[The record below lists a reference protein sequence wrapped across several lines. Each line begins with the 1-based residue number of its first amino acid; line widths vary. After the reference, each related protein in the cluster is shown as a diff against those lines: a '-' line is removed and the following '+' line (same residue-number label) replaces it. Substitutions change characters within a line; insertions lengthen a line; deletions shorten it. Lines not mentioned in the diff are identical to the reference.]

1 MKIAIFSDC
10 FYPELSGISDSII
23 ALAKE
28 LAKFGNHINFYV
40 PYYSKANYKLANV
53 LSKEIYLGE
62 NIEITRFFSLSIKT
76 GTKQGRMVIPDGL
89 RWIKVKKFNPDI
101 IHTQLFFGVGLEA
114 LWVARRLKV
123 PLIGTNHT
131 AIKEFLRYFPLRSVF
146 IDNLIIKYVN
156 WYYSKCALVTAPSK
170 IVLEEMEKSGLIANT
185 KAISNPID
193 TMTFQPL
200 PKKPAEYDLI
210 SAGRLAPERKTKVI
224 IKALPLV
231 KKKFP
236 NVKLALAGRGIEER
250 GLKQLIHKLGL
261 DNNVVFLGFV
271 NQPALNQAYN
281 SSKIFVITSTS
292 ETQSLVMMQAMAAG
306 LPVIGV
312 RAMALP
318 EYLDNN
324 HGILVDPDNSDL
336 LAEKIIYLLE
346 NREIREKMGQNASVF
361 VQKFSISNIVKEW
374 ENIYR
379 NIISLKNRL

>member
-1 MKIAIFSDC
+1 MKIAIFSDN

-28 LAKFGNHINFYV
+28 LVKSGNQINFYV

-53 LSKEIYLGE
+53 LPKEIYLGE
-62 NIEITRFFSLSIKT
+62 NIEITRFFSLPIKT
-76 GTKQGRMVIPDGL
+76 GTKQGRMVIPNGL

-193 TMTFQPL
+193 TTTFQPL
-200 PKKPAEYDLI
+200 PKKLAEYDLI
-210 SAGRLAPERKTKVI
+210 SAGRLAPERKTEVI

-271 NQPALNQAYN
+271 NQPALNRAYN